1 MAITGISVVSLD
13 VSDQDKALD
22 FYTNKLGFEKRMD
35 APFFDGTQEHRWLT
49 VAPPGS
55 STQIVLIKGYGDWS
69 EERVGRNSSGIS
81 FSVEDIV
88 GTFADLKAKGVEITE
103 EPNQQPWGM
112 QAQFKD
118 DDGNSFVVVGQ

>member
-1 MAITGISVVSLD
+1 MALTGISVVSVY

-22 FYTNKLGFEKRMD
+22 FYTSKLGFEKRED
-35 APFFDGTQEHRWLT
+35 APFYEGSEHRWVS

-55 STQIVLIKGYGDWS
+55 STEIVIIKGYADWS
-69 EERVGRNSSGIS
+69 EERVGKNTGIAL
-81 FSVEDIV
+81 SVEDIV
-88 GTFADLKAKGVEITE
+88 GTFADLKAKGVDITE

-118 DDGNSFVVVGQ
+118 QDGNSYVVVGR